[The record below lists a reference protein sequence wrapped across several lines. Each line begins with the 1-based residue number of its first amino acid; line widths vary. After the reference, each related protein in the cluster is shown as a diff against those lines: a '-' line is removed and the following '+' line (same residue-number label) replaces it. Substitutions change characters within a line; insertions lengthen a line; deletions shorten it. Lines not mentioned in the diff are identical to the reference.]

1 MDLVRLRY
9 VGAARVRVPK
19 LNRVVEPD
27 ELVGVPKDVFDR
39 YAWPESDW
47 QRQDQEQTPPADEP
61 AQTTT
66 TTSRKATR
74 DA

>member
-1 MDLVRLRY
+1 MDLVKLRY
-9 VGAARVRVPK
+9 VGTARVHVPK

-27 ELVGVPKDVFDR
+27 ELVGVPRDVFDR

-47 QRQDQEQTPPADEP
+47 QRQDEQTTADSS
-61 AQTTT
+61 ATT
-66 TTSRKATR
+66 TTSRKANR